1 MKIHIDTEVDDVV
14 ILQKKTMFQF
24 VLSEALVYLSQIM
37 VFFWVTFLVSGSL
50 TNEEKLVRFLDSKI
64 HDNSLSEV
72 GHVILGTIITFGII
86 LMIIKALPTSRWLEE
101 LSDDIL
107 ASISRTIY
115 FFGSSVTGSILAVAL
130 YSNLNPTKDNPAP
143 EFWLG
148 LSAIFG
154 FGAFLYGCGTSYAFK
169 YKKYIVKSR
178 LNKSKQADADKTG
191 AAV

>member
-14 ILQKKTMFQF
+14 ILQKKTTFQF
-24 VLSEALVYLSQIM
+24 ILNEALIYLSQIM

-50 TNEEKLVRFLDSKI
+50 TNEENLIKFLGSKI

-72 GHVILGTIITFGII
+72 GHVILGTVITFGII
-86 LMIIKALPTSRWLEE
+86 LMIIKVSPTSRWLEE
-101 LSDDIL
+101 LSDEIL

-115 FFGSSVTGSILAVAL
+115 FFGSSVTGSILVVAL

-154 FGAFLYGCGTSYAFK
+154 FGAFIYGCGTSYAFK
-169 YKKYIVKSR
+169 YKKYIAKSR
-178 LNKSKQADADKTG
+178 PNKSKQADADKTG
-191 AAV
+191 TAV